1 MIRSS
6 LIVLG
11 SVFALAAC
19 SSLPAPRPNR
29 LAATP
34 AGCVHGADSLGSSKG
49 PCAIF
54 GRSYSRRQIRQTG
67 YTDLA
72 RALQSLDPA
81 ITAVG
86 HP

>member
-1 MIRSS
+1 M
-6 LIVLG
+6 G
-11 SVFALAAC
+11 GVFVLAAC
-19 SSLPAPRPNR
+19 SSLPAQRPHR

-34 AGCVHGADSLGSSKG
+34 AGCVRGANSLGPSKG
-49 PCAIF
+49 PCTSL

-72 RALQSLDPA
+72 RALESLDPA